1 MINLRSTPRTAIW
14 TGALACTVWVC
25 LCVSYA
31 LATDLDGRYANSPNR
46 DWYRNA
52 ELTPAARA
60 RFLFDKCCDH
70 ADVFRT
76 QFKVNK
82 TTGGDE
88 WWYLSGAEWKRVPD
102 DIIHVDK
109 HAPDNQP
116 TLFIYAGKETCF
128 FPGGSGI

>member
-1 MINLRSTPRTAIW
+1 MTRWLPLGGLIVVLFMVAMATAART
-14 TGALACTVWVC
+14 
-25 LCVSYA
+25 
-31 LATDLDGRYANSPNR
+31 TDLDGRYANSPNR
-46 DWYRNA
+46 EWYRNA

-60 RFLFDKCCDH
+60 RFLFDKRCDR

-76 QFKVNK
+76 QFRVNK
-82 TTGGDE
+82 STGGDE
-88 WWYLSGAEWKRVPD
+88 WWYLSGTEWKRIPD
-102 DIIHVDK
+102 DIIHLDK